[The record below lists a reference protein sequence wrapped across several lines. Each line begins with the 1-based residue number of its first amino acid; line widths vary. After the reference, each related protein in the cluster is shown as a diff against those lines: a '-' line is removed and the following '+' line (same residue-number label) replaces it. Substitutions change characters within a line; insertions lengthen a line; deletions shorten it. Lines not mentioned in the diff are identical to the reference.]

1 MGGLPLSPSMHWTN
15 TGGPFRKPAQQT
27 RNMARLER
35 LWNAGP
41 NCRVFPVIFLNS
53 AISMRADEV
62 TDYTGWVRLSSGQQ
76 NEGAMPTAE

>member
-1 MGGLPLSPSMHWTN
+1 
-15 TGGPFRKPAQQT
+15 
-27 RNMARLER
+27 MARLER